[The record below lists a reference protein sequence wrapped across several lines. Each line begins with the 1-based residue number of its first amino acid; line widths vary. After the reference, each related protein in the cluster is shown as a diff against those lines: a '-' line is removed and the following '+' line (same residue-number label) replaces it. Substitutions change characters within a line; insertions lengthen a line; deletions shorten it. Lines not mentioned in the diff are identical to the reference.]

1 MKKYVYLALFIAID
15 IAWACSK
22 SDTDLPDL
30 VDDPEEIT
38 INDVLESDPEDFVEN
53 ATFTSTV
60 TIKYSGNNATV
71 SSLPTGVS
79 VSCNGA
85 DVTITSSIDQVE
97 YILSGTSPDGM
108 FKLYSDKKFKL
119 TLNTVNLTN
128 PDGPAINIQSGK
140 RAYVVQPDN
149 TTNTLTDGTSYTSSG
164 SEDMK
169 ACFFSEG
176 QLVFSGTGSLNITA
190 NYKHG
195 ICSDDYVR
203 IRAGVTLSIQ
213 QAVKDG
219 IHANDYVL
227 IDGGTLHIN
236 ASGDGIECEKGCIE
250 INGGEITIN
259 STDDGIVASCED
271 NDYTISPFI
280 KINGGNLTITTSGQK
295 GMAIKSESNTT
306 INGGDLRLAVS
317 GEASKGIKSGGH
329 VVITGGTLDI
339 TTTGNAFYESNDISS
354 AAGIKCDGS
363 FKITNPGTT
372 LTITSSGS
380 AGKGI
385 NCDGTLTI
393 ENCTVNVTTTGKP
406 YIYGRLDA
414 SAKGIKSDGNLTIKG
429 SNITV
434 KTTGGENS
442 EGIESKATLTI
453 ESGTIEVIAY
463 DDCINA
469 ANAIVINGGMTYCYS
484 SNNDGIDS
492 NGTLTITGGTVI
504 ASGTTMPE
512 EGFDCDQNTFTITGG
527 IIIGTGGS
535 TSTPTTK
542 TCTQHSLVYGTSGT
556 EGQIINIQS
565 PDGTSILTYQLPR
578 SYTQLTFLFS
588 SPSLAANTTY
598 TVSTGG
604 SVAGGSEFHGLHTN
618 ATYTGG
624 SSVTTFTTNS
634 MVTSVGS
641 TSGGGGRPNG
651 PGSFGG
657 DWGRLLP

>member
-1 MKKYVYLALFIAID
+1 M
-15 IAWACSK
+15 
-22 SDTDLPDL
+22 
-30 VDDPEEIT
+30 
-38 INDVLESDPEDFVEN
+38 
-53 ATFTSTV
+53 
-60 TIKYSGNNATV
+60 
-71 SSLPTGVS
+71 
-79 VSCNGA
+79 
-85 DVTITSSIDQVE
+85 
-97 YILSGTSPDGM
+97 
-108 FKLYSDKKFKL
+108 
-119 TLNTVNLTN
+119 
-128 PDGPAINIQSGK
+128 
-140 RAYVVQPDN
+140 
-149 TTNTLTDGTSYTSSG
+149 
-164 SEDMK
+164 
-169 ACFFSEG
+169 
-176 QLVFSGTGSLNITA
+176 
-190 NYKHG
+190 
-195 ICSDDYVR
+195 R

-372 LTITSSGS
+372 LTVTSSGS

-429 SNITV
+429 SNVTV

-469 ANAIVINGGMTYCYS
+469 ANAIVINGGMIYCYS

-604 SVAGGSEFHGLHTN
+604 SVAGGTEFHGLHTN

-657 DWGRLLP
+657 D

>member
-140 RAYVVQPDN
+140 RAYVVLPDN

-306 INGGDLRLAVS
+306 INGG
-317 GEASKGIKSGGH
+317 GGLQGNQ
-329 VVITGGTLDI
+329 IRGTRRDYR
-339 TTTGNAFYESNDISS
+339 G
-354 AAGIKCDGS
+354 
-363 FKITNPGTT
+363 
-372 LTITSSGS
+372 
-380 AGKGI
+380 
-385 NCDGTLTI
+385 
-393 ENCTVNVTTTGKP
+393 
-406 YIYGRLDA
+406 YIRHY
-414 SAKGIKSDGNLTIKG
+414 
-429 SNITV
+429 
-434 KTTGGENS
+434 
-442 EGIESKATLTI
+442 
-453 ESGTIEVIAY
+453 
-463 DDCINA
+463 
-469 ANAIVINGGMTYCYS
+469 
-484 SNNDGIDS
+484 
-492 NGTLTITGGTVI
+492 
-504 ASGTTMPE
+504 
-512 EGFDCDQNTFTITGG
+512 
-527 IIIGTGGS
+527 
-535 TSTPTTK
+535 
-542 TCTQHSLVYGTSGT
+542 HH
-556 EGQIINIQS
+556 GQ
-565 PDGTSILTYQLPR
+565 
-578 SYTQLTFLFS
+578 
-588 SPSLAANTTY
+588 
-598 TVSTGG
+598 
-604 SVAGGSEFHGLHTN
+604 
-618 ATYTGG
+618 
-624 SSVTTFTTNS
+624 
-634 MVTSVGS
+634 
-641 TSGGGGRPNG
+641 
-651 PGSFGG
+651 
-657 DWGRLLP
+657 RLLRE

>member
-1 MKKYVYLALFIAID
+1 M
-15 IAWACSK
+15 
-22 SDTDLPDL
+22 
-30 VDDPEEIT
+30 
-38 INDVLESDPEDFVEN
+38 
-53 ATFTSTV
+53 
-60 TIKYSGNNATV
+60 
-71 SSLPTGVS
+71 
-79 VSCNGA
+79 
-85 DVTITSSIDQVE
+85 
-97 YILSGTSPDGM
+97 
-108 FKLYSDKKFKL
+108 
-119 TLNTVNLTN
+119 
-128 PDGPAINIQSGK
+128 
-140 RAYVVQPDN
+140 
-149 TTNTLTDGTSYTSSG
+149 
-164 SEDMK
+164 
-169 ACFFSEG
+169 
-176 QLVFSGTGSLNITA
+176 
-190 NYKHG
+190 
-195 ICSDDYVR
+195 
-203 IRAGVTLSIQ
+203 
-213 QAVKDG
+213 
-219 IHANDYVL
+219 L

-414 SAKGIKSDGNLTIKG
+414 SAKGIKSDGNLTIRG
-429 SNITV
+429 SNVTV

-492 NGTLTITGGTVI
+492 NGTGRFRDCLRHNHAGRRIRLRPEHFYNHRGNHHRNRREYQYPNHKDLHPTLSRLRDLRNRRTNYKHPISRWNEYINLPITEIIHTINL
-504 ASGTTMPE
+504 P
-512 EGFDCDQNTFTITGG
+512 
-527 IIIGTGGS
+527 
-535 TSTPTTK
+535 
-542 TCTQHSLVYGTSGT
+542 
-556 EGQIINIQS
+556 IQ
-565 PDGTSILTYQLPR
+565 
-578 SYTQLTFLFS
+578 
-588 SPSLAANTTY
+588 
-598 TVSTGG
+598 
-604 SVAGGSEFHGLHTN
+604 
-618 ATYTGG
+618 
-624 SSVTTFTTNS
+624 
-634 MVTSVGS
+634 
-641 TSGGGGRPNG
+641 
-651 PGSFGG
+651 
-657 DWGRLLP
+657 